1 MITITD
7 LNFSYTGK
15 KPYLLSEINLNVPKG
30 AYISIVGNNGCGKST
45 LLRLILK
52 FMLPTHGS
60 IRINAS
66 RIGYVPQKKDTDSA
80 FPITVKEVIHSY
92 GRILH
97 LHSIDVRSILSVTG
111 MESQAEEL
119 VGNLS
124 GGQYQRMLIARAL
137 MGNPDLLILDEPST
151 GVDVSSQKEI
161 YAVLHRLNAE
171 QKLTILAVEH
181 NLYAAARY
189 SSMLYHIANG
199 HGHLCTPQHYL
210 DEYMTREGSFHA

>member
-7 LNFSYTGK
+7 LDFSYTGK

-80 FPITVKEVIHSY
+80 FPITVK
-92 GRILH
+92 
-97 LHSIDVRSILSVTG
+97 
-111 MESQAEEL
+111 
-119 VGNLS
+119 
-124 GGQYQRMLIARAL
+124 
-137 MGNPDLLILDEPST
+137 
-151 GVDVSSQKEI
+151 
-161 YAVLHRLNAE
+161 
-171 QKLTILAVEH
+171 
-181 NLYAAARY
+181 
-189 SSMLYHIANG
+189 
-199 HGHLCTPQHYL
+199 
-210 DEYMTREGSFHA
+210 

>member
-111 MESQAEEL
+111 MESQAENWL
-119 VGNLS
+119 VTCPAAS
-124 GGQYQRMLIARAL
+124 IREC
-137 MGNPDLLILDEPST
+137 LLP
-151 GVDVSSQKEI
+151 
-161 YAVLHRLNAE
+161 
-171 QKLTILAVEH
+171 EH
-181 NLYAAARY
+181 LWA
-189 SSMLYHIANG
+189 IQI
-199 HGHLCTPQHYL
+199 C
-210 DEYMTREGSFHA
+210 